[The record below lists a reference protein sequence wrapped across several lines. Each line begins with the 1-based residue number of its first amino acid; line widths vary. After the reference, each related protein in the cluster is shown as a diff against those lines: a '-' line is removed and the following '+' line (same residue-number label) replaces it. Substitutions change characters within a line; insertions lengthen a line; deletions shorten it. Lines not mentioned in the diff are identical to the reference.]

1 MALCRCECGRFARTQ
16 MHNLIAGATRS
27 CGCIQ
32 TDRTTMAHRAGLFS
46 GARHRR
52 ARFVSGLQR
61 EVVEARAVG
70 DMERAREAEMFLESM
85 GAEVPE

>member
-1 MALCRCECGRFARTQ
+1 